1 MARSTNYFRKT
12 LFSIIFD
19 GDNKLRFVG
28 SKIGIFLKHLLKK
41 LIYITLDFAK
51 WWISSNSI
59 LIFFYNLFWHVV
71 CFPVCTGQKMLN
83 LKSIFMKTYL
93 TLLIALVIGTS
104 AKASI
109 NHSATAPFGHG
120 DSVIFTE
127 NGITFSVFPNGEFDF
142 YLNNH
147 VNVNANVNVGNVNLT
162 MTPLFNMTTMLR

>member
-1 MARSTNYFRKT
+1 
-12 LFSIIFD
+12 
-19 GDNKLRFVG
+19 
-28 SKIGIFLKHLLKK
+28 
-41 LIYITLDFAK
+41 
-51 WWISSNSI
+51 
-59 LIFFYNLFWHVV
+59 
-71 CFPVCTGQKMLN
+71 
-83 LKSIFMKTYL
+83 MKTYL

-147 VNVNANVNVGNVNLT
+147 VNVNANVNVGNVNLS
-162 MTPLFNMTTMLR
+162 FNSGYDYDAYVQYDDYGAVIKLKMFQFIMIIMEG